1 MAEPANDNF
10 SAYRG
15 PRVLCQATV
24 DSAIGCHW
32 LLRGRHWQVTVTG
45 LAPHDQTRVYTIKA
59 KSDTLAAQEGIRR
72 FVAEMEALG

>member
-1 MAEPANDNF
+1 MAELPYANDNF
-10 SAYRG
+10 SIYRG

-24 DSAIGCHW
+24 QPMISWFGPRWIVDVI
-32 LLRGRHWQVTVTG
+32 G

-72 FVAEMEALG
+72 FCAEMEALG